1 MSALGPMAGPP
12 PQTLPLPPGLAGLGP
27 GGPPGIGPGG
37 PGGPPNGP
45 GGPPGLDPDEAA
57 EHATLSALKR
67 WQALA
72 DDPGEHAFVAKLVA
86 QVAQFIAKEQ
96 DEVHNAAGLNSVQ
109 KSMIRGRI

>member
-12 PQTLPLPPGLAGLGP
+12 PQALPLPPGALGPGP
-27 GGPPGIGPGG
+27 GGPPGP
-37 PGGPPNGP
+37 PPGPPP
-45 GGPPGLDPDEAA
+45 GLGGHSRSPGLDPDEAA
-57 EHATLSALKR
+57 ESAALSALKR
-67 WQALA
+67 WQAQA

-86 QVAQFIAKEQ
+86 QVAQYIAKEQ